1 MAPFKVIIIGGSVAG
16 LTLANILERYGIEYI
31 LLEKYNDIAPQLG
44 ASIGILPYG
53 SMVLDQLGVE
63 EKISSMCERV
73 ETQQM
78 FGPDGE
84 CLNIEPGFGQLL
96 ADL

>member
-1 MAPFKVIIIGGSVAG
+1 MAPFQVIIIGGSVAG
-16 LTLANILERYGIEYI
+16 LTLANILERYDIEYI

-44 ASIGILPYG
+44 ASIGMLPYG

-73 ETQQM
+73 EAQQM
-78 FGPDGE
+78 FGPDRVS
-84 CLNIEPGFGQLL
+84 
-96 ADL
+96 